1 MWRVVFPKTLYD
13 DMQELLF
20 RTAPEENGCFL
31 LTNHYATRSRVD
43 VVTVSKTIAPDST
56 SWKRHGPG
64 SLEPTTSFINK
75 AAVEADFLGSGIFFV
90 HTHPAELHP
99 ATQSPVDAHTDNL
112 LFANLGEILPS
123 RPLGSLILSRK
134 GLTGVIFSKEW
145 RARINEF
152 RVVGTTISA
161 PAPKTDTAGEA
172 EFDRQVRAVGVAKHA
187 MLRKT
192 RACVVGAGGT
202 GSAVAVQLARMGVK
216 NLVLID
222 PDRLDRTNLSRVY
235 GATPRDVGRPKV
247 AVLKRH
253 IESFSKTTVE
263 AIDSTVLAKEL
274 LPVLA
279 DCDFVFG
286 CTDDL
291 TSRAVLNDVSI
302 QYYIPLIDIGCRIS
316 LGKDGDAEQVIAKV
330 QAVTPDSACLWCTG
344 TLDANAILQESFSAN
359 EKRKLAAEGYYQPV
373 DRQPSVVS
381 LTTLGA
387 SIGVTKVLDL
397 LGVFGEKYD
406 TRTQIELKDWF
417 MVSDSPEI
425 KGNCVCL
432 ERRGMGDN
440 RKILG

>member
-20 RTAPEENGCFL
+20 RTAPDENGCFL
-31 LTNHYATRSRVD
+31 LTNHHATRSHVNA
-43 VVTVSKTIAPDST
+43 VTVSKIIVPDST
-56 SWKRHGPG
+56 SWKRHGPD
-64 SLEPTTSFINK
+64 SLEPTTSFINE
-75 AAVEADFLGSGIFFV
+75 AAVEADLLGSGIFFV

-99 ATQSPVDAHTDNL
+99 ATQSPIDAHTDSL
-112 LFANLGEILPS
+112 LFANLSEILPN

-134 GLTGVIFSKEW
+134 GLTGVVFSDG
-145 RARINEF
+145 RGPRINEF
-152 RVVGTTISA
+152 RVVGTTIPT
-161 PAPKTDTAGEA
+161 PARRTAIVGEA
-172 EFDRQVRAVGVAKHA
+172 EFDRQIRAIGIAKHR
-187 MLRKT
+187 MLRQT

-202 GSAVAVQLARMGVK
+202 GSLVAVQLARMGVK
-216 NLVLID
+216 DLVLID

-235 GATPRDVGRPKV
+235 GATPRDIGKPKV
-247 AVLKRH
+247 TVLKRH
-253 IESFSKTTVE
+253 IESFSKTAVE

-286 CTDDL
+286 CTDNL

-302 QYYIPLIDIGCRIS
+302 QYYIPLIDIGCRIT
-316 LGKDGDAEQVIAKV
+316 LGKDGDTEQAIAKV
-330 QAVTPDSACLWCTG
+330 QVVTPDSACLWCTG
-344 TLDANAILQESFSAN
+344 TLDANTILQESFSAK
-359 EKRKLAAEGYYQPV
+359 EKRRLAAEGYYQPV
-373 DRQPSVVS
+373 DKQPSVVS

-387 SIGVTKVLDL
+387 SIGVTKVLNL
-397 LGVFGEKYD
+397 LGGFGERYD

-432 ERRGMGDN
+432 KRRGVGDN